1 MSVWALLGRAYLRL
15 ICVLVDLSRRHA
27 WLVVAA
33 AVLLTAASG
42 YVAVTRIA
50 INTDTSDVLFRNL
63 PFTKVDHEL
72 QRAFP
77 QLGERIL
84 VVIDG
89 NTAGLAD
96 EAAGRLAQRL
106 REEPK
111 HFQDVYEPG
120 GGEFFHK
127 NGLLYLDTNELDT
140 LTNKL
145 VDAEPL
151 VARVARDPSL
161 RGLFDL
167 LEEALKPR
175 PEQTTRLGALK
186 GLIEKLTA
194 TVQSYNDRHFYQL
207 PWSELMGGA
216 GALETKRRLVMASV
230 RASGDPRAA
239 GAAAVDAVNAAV
251 AALELNPAHG
261 VKVQLTGSV
270 VLNQQQLKGV
280 SSGASQSLELSL
292 ALVVV
297 FLVLGLRSIRMIFA
311 TLTVLLMG
319 LLWTVAF
326 AVLAVGAFNLISVSF
341 GVLFIGL
348 GVDFGIQFCMRYY
361 EELAPANQQR
371 EALGRTVARMGP
383 ALSLAAV
390 AAALSFY
397 SVVPTDYAGIIDLG
411 IIAGTSMFIALFANL
426 TVLPA
431 LLVILRVRRAH
442 GVLHEPFRFG
452 FLPVRRYAQPIVVAA
467 TMIGVVALPLIF
479 KVRFDFNL
487 TKLQNPKA
495 PAVIAYRELEE
506 GPFSILPIEALEPD
520 VAAAEQVAARVR
532 KLDSVS
538 RALTLQSFV
547 PDDQESKLAILQQA
561 SLLVPPSALQPET
574 TEPTPDGQALAKAM
588 AGFRTTVVQAAQAPP
603 EPDLG
608 PPLHALA
615 QALDG
620 FHRKHDDS
628 AKDLLTLQARVIGTL
643 PTELADLAAGL
654 QAHPVTLQSLP
665 QSLRDQYVTPDG
677 RARIEVYSKY
687 PLNSNARLVEF
698 VRSVRAVV
706 PNAAGTPVMFVE
718 GGDAVVSAF
727 SRASGISLVL
737 IAALLLVTLRRL
749 GDMLR
754 ILAPLVLSGVLTV
767 AGMVLLGI
775 DFNIANVIVLPLL
788 VGLGVAFGIYFVIR
802 WRNGLD
808 VDAIMRSST
817 PGGVLFSGLTTLS
830 SFGSLAIAPD
840 PGMAVLGRT
849 LSLSLAI
856 VLLSILILLPAL
868 LTLAGQSPRKE

>member
-1 MSVWALLGRAYLRL
+1 MLGRAYLRL
-15 ICVLVDLSRRHA
+15 ICALVDLSRRHA

-42 YVAVTRIA
+42 YIAVTRIA
-50 INTDTSDVLFRNL
+50 INTDTSEVLFRNL

-72 QRAFP
+72 QKAFP

-89 NTAGLAD
+89 DTAGLAD

-106 REEPK
+106 QQESQ
-111 HFQDVYEPG
+111 HFQDIYQPG

-127 NGLLYLDTNELDT
+127 NGLLYLDPQELDA

-151 VARVARDPSL
+151 VAMLARDPSL
-161 RGLFDL
+161 RGLFAL

-175 PEQTTRLGALK
+175 PGQTARLGALK
-186 GLIEKLTA
+186 GVIEKLTA
-194 TVQSYNDRHFYQL
+194 TVQAYNQGLFYQL
-207 PWSELMGGA
+207 PWSELMGGG

-230 RASGDPRAA
+230 RPSGDPRAA
-239 GAAAVDAVNAAV
+239 GAAAVNAVNAAV
-251 AALELNPAHG
+251 AALDLNPAHG

-280 SSGASQSLELSL
+280 STGASQSLELSL

-297 FLVLGLRSIRMIFA
+297 FLILGLRSVRMIFA
-311 TLTVLLMG
+311 TLIVLLMG

-326 AVLAVGAFNLISVSF
+326 AVLSVGAFNLISVSF

-361 EELAPANQQR
+361 EELAPANHQR
-371 EALGRTVARMGP
+371 EALGRTVSRMGP

-431 LLVILRVRRAH
+431 LLVILRVRRGH

-479 KVRFDFNL
+479 QVRFDFNL

-495 PAVIAYRELEE
+495 PAVIAYRELEQ

-520 VAAAEQVAARVR
+520 LATAERVAARVR

-561 SLLVPPSALQPET
+561 SLLVPPSALQPQT
-574 TEPTPDGQALAKAM
+574 TEPPPDGQALAEAM
-588 AGFRTTVVQAAQAPP
+588 TRFRTTVAKAALAPP

-608 PPLHALA
+608 APLHALA

-620 FHRKHDDS
+620 FHRKYDDS
-628 AKDLLTLQARVIGTL
+628 PKDLLTLQGRLIGTL

-654 QAHPVTLQSLP
+654 QARPVTLQSLP
-665 QSLRDQYVTPDG
+665 QSLRDQYLAPDG

-687 PLNSNARLVEF
+687 PLSDNARLVEF
-698 VRSVRAVV
+698 VQSVRGVI
-706 PNAAGTPVMFVE
+706 PNAAGTPVLFVE

-727 SRASGISLVL
+727 GRASAISLVL
-737 IAALLLVTLRRL
+737 IAALLLVTLRQV
-749 GDMLR
+749 GDVLR
-754 ILAPLVLSGVLTV
+754 ILTPLVLSGVLTV
-767 AGMVLLGI
+767 AAMVLLGI
-775 DFNIANVIVLPLL
+775 DFNIANVIVMPLL

-849 LSLSLAI
+849 LSLSLVI
-856 VLLSILILLPAL
+856 VLVNILILLPAL
-868 LTLAGQSPRKE
+868 LTLAGRSPPKA